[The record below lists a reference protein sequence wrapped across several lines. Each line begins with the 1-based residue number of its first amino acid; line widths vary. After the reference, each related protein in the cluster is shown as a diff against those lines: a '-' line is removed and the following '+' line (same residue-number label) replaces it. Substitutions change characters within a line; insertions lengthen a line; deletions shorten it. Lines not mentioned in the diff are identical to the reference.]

1 MADPGGELTPAQQEL
16 LQRLTASASD
26 APVFE
31 ADLRHQLRAE
41 LEHGVADAAASLPE
55 GQDLFVWKGR
65 LTGVLGCEGRFLE
78 EDQAGF
84 AYSPAVARGTVAH
97 KAIELGIS
105 WRGPMN
111 PSLLVDVAIERLVDE
126 GNNIGSWLTEA
137 DEATVAQLRGEA
149 TERVAT
155 FEECF
160 PPLKPEWRPKP
171 ESKVKAYL
179 ADDQVVLQGKV
190 DLTIG
195 RARGLEARKVLLD
208 LKTGTFRAGHREDLR
223 FYALVETL
231 KLGTPPRLLG
241 TYELDAGVLH
251 AEDVTVDVLLS
262 AVRRTVDGVNRLVEL
277 LHGGADTEPVLRTG
291 PLCRWC
297 SRNET
302 CEPGIAWLADGDTSA
317 GQLLDL

>member
-1 MADPGGELTPAQQEL
+1 VADLDASLTPAQREVL
-16 LQRLTASASD
+16 AHLTASAED
-26 APVFE
+26 APSFD
-31 ADLRHQLRAE
+31 AGLRLELRAT
-41 LEHGVADAAASLPE
+41 LEEGVADAAASLPD
-55 GQDLFVWKGR
+55 GQDLWVGKSR
-65 LTGVLGCEGRFLE
+65 LANVLGCEGRFLA
-78 EDQAGF
+78 DDADGF
-84 AYSPAVARGTVAH
+84 GWTPAMARGTVAH

-126 GNNIGSWLTEA
+126 GYSLGTWLTEV
-137 DEATVAQLRGEA
+137 DEATVAEVRGEA
-149 TERVAT
+149 TERVTT

-179 ADDQVVLQGKV
+179 AGGRIVLQGKV

-208 LKTGTFRAGHREDLR
+208 LKTGAFQPVHRDDLR

-241 TYELDAGVLH
+241 TFELDAGVLH
-251 AEDVTVDVLLS
+251 GEDVTLDVLDT

-277 LHGGADTEPVLRTG
+277 LHGGADAEPRLRTG
-291 PLCRWC
+291 PLCRFC
-297 SRNET
+297 SRNRS
-302 CEPGIAWLADGDTSA
+302 CEPGIAYLRERDESA